1 MKQFRKRRKEF
12 EDARSNKLFLI
23 AADAQPEYKHDCGN
37 SSTQKICSD
46 LDDRIRCPVG
56 VRGGMG
62 VNASE
67 RWRAKSWEGKR
78 KQRERHCKGADRDA
92 ATDIKGGKLLLY

>member
-1 MKQFRKRRKEF
+1 
-12 EDARSNKLFLI
+12 
-23 AADAQPEYKHDCGN
+23 
-37 SSTQKICSD
+37 
-46 LDDRIRCPVG
+46 
-56 VRGGMG
+56 MG

-78 KQRERHCKGADRDA
+78 KQRERLFKGADRDA

>member
-1 MKQFRKRRKEF
+1 MKQFRQRRKEF

-23 AADAQPEYKHDCGN
+23 AADAQPEYTHDCSN

-46 LDDRIRCPVG
+46 LDDIIRCPVG

-67 RWRAKSWEGKR
+67 RWRAKSLGGEEKAAR
-78 KQRERHCKGADRDA
+78 TPLQRG
-92 ATDIKGGKLLLY
+92 